1 MICESVFDLLRA
13 EHHAVDWVKD
23 GEMAD
28 TALGSQTYDL
38 VLHDLGL
45 PRRDGLAAL
54 RGMRARK
61 ERIPVLI
68 ATARDSVQQRIEG
81 LDAGADDYVLKP
93 FDLHE
98 LLARIRFLVRRA
110 AGRAEPV
117 YEHKGVTINPA
128 TREVTVGNQPVVFSP
143 REWAVLEPLLA
154 RPGLAWCCRARS
166 SSRSSTAGRTR
177 SAATRSRSTSMACA
191 RSLAPR

>member
-1 MICESVFDLLRA
+1 MRLLLVEDDTMICESVFDLLRA

-28 TALGSQTYDL
+28 TALGSQTHDL

-68 ATARDSVQQRIEG
+68 A
-81 LDAGADDYVLKP
+81 
-93 FDLHE
+93 F
-98 LLARIRFLVRRA
+98 F
-110 AGRAEPV
+110 
-117 YEHKGVTINPA
+117 
-128 TREVTVGNQPVVFSP
+128 QP
-143 REWAVLEPLLA
+143 
-154 RPGLAWCCRARS
+154 
-166 SSRSSTAGRTR
+166 
-177 SAATRSRSTSMACA
+177 
-191 RSLAPR
+191 